1 MPRLVAVTTAVPPYR
16 VDQSEARS
24 FARVLFGDHF
34 PDLDRLMPLFDNA
47 GIRRRYFS
55 RPLEWFGAPHSFE
68 EKNRIYIES
77 ATTLCVDAS
86 RKLFDQTG
94 ITPQDID
101 FIIYVNTTGLATPSI
116 DARLINELG
125 LRANVQR
132 TPVWGL
138 GCAGGAAGLSQAY
151 HYAIGHPRHR
161 VLICAAELCGL
172 TFIPDDY
179 GKSNLV
185 ACALFGEG
193 GAAALVTGDQ
203 VELGG
208 LRLVATQSQ
217 FYPDSLAVMG
227 WHVISRG
234 LQVIFDKRIPDI
246 VAANAAVEL
255 QTFLDQN
262 GITQHDIQEYLYH
275 PGGMKVVDAYEQ
287 AYGLPENS
295 MRYSREALADY
306 GNMSSVTILFVLERF
321 LADRARVRNG
331 YTVMS
336 ALGPGFCSESLLAEL
351 S

>member
-1 MPRLVAVTTAVPPYR
+1 MPRLVAVATAVPPHR
-16 VDQSEARS
+16 VDQADARS
-24 FARVLFGDHF
+24 FAQTLFGNHF
-34 PDLDRLMPLFDNA
+34 TDLDRLLPLFDNA
-47 GIRRRYFS
+47 GIRSRYFS
-55 RPLEWFGAPHSFE
+55 RPLEWFGSAHSFE

-77 ATTLCVDAS
+77 ATRLCVEAS
-86 RKLFDQTG
+86 RKLFAHAKID
-94 ITPQDID
+94 PRDID

-116 DARLINELG
+116 DARLINDLG
-125 LRANVQR
+125 LRTNIQR

-138 GCAGGAAGLSQAY
+138 GCAGGASGLSQAY
-151 HYAIGHPRHR
+151 HYAIGHPDAR

-193 GAAALVTGDQ
+193 AAAALVTGDSAG
-203 VELGG
+203 LGG
-208 LRLVATQSQ
+208 LHLLATQSH
-217 FYPDSLAVMG
+217 FYPDSLGVMG

-246 VAANAAVEL
+246 VAANSAIEL
-255 QTFLDQN
+255 QTFLEQN
-262 GITQHDIQEYLYH
+262 GLTQHDVREYLYH
-275 PGGMKVVDAYEQ
+275 PGGTKVVEAYEQ
-287 AYGLPENS
+287 AYGLAEQS
-295 MRYSREALADY
+295 MRYSRETLADY

-321 LADRARVRNG
+321 LADQARARDG
-331 YTVMS
+331 YAVLS